1 MSPFARTWIVVVLI
15 GMLAGCSDSPQ
26 EQASARPLDEAAV
39 NQFEAYKAKAEQ
51 GDAEAQNMVGRCYSS
66 RRGVERDYVQAVAWY
81 RKAAE
86 QGLAVA
92 QYNLGLCYD
101 RGTGVP
107 WANREDCI
115 GTWRKIGIFFEER
128 KGRRGGSTTYNIDEI
143 EAYAYYKI
151 ASTGNESARLRL
163 EELESSMSEQRLQTA
178 KKRADEVSSMIA
190 SKKASFENASRYLKA
205 ATLGDPNAQF
215 NIGLCYQE
223 GRGIVKDVKIAVTWY
238 RKAAAQGDAGAQ
250 NKLGD
255 CYKGGLGVETDKEQA
270 VVWWRAAAKQGHA
283 DAQNSLGDFYS
294 DSISS
299 TFLRTVARPRD
310 ILQAVSWYQK
320 AAEQDHALAQ
330 HSLGICYHDGKGV
343 SKDLE
348 QAASWYRKAAEQ
360 GLAAAQG
367 DLALCYA
374 NGEGVTKDVIEAYA
388 YLNLRT
394 GRFNFLRIS
403 MNELKDVGLN
413 LTPEQIVAGEERSAI
428 LQKEID
434 AKIAAKK
441 AKADKNTGK

>member
-1 MSPFARTWIVVVLI
+1 MSPFARAWIAVVLI
-15 GMLAGCSDSPQ
+15 GMLAGCSDSPL
-26 EQASARPLDEAAV
+26 EQASAKPLDEAAIKE
-39 NQFEAYKAKAEQ
+39 FEAYKAKAEQ
-51 GDAEAQNMVGRCYSS
+51 GDAEAQNMVGRCYAF
-66 RRGVERDYVQAVAWY
+66 RIGVEMDYIKAVAWY

-107 WANREDCI
+107 RANREDSI
-115 GTWRKIGIFFEER
+115 GTWRKIGIIYMEI
-128 KGRRGGSTTYNIDEI
+128 KGRNGRPIHANIDEI
-143 EAYAYYKI
+143 EAYAYYKL
-151 ASTGNESARLRL
+151 ASAKDERARVRL
-163 EELESSMSEQRLQTA
+163 EELESSMSEQRLEKA
-178 KKRADEVSSMIA
+178 RNRANELSAMISSI
-190 SKKASFENASRYLKA
+190 KA
-205 ATLGDPNAQF
+205 AISGDPKAQF

-223 GRGIVKDVKIAVTWY
+223 GRGVEKDKALAVTWY
-238 RKAAAQGDAGAQ
+238 RKAADLGYAEAQ
-250 NKLGD
+250 NKLGE
-255 CYKGGLGVETDKEQA
+255 CYNGGLGVETDKEQA
-270 VVWWRAAAKQGHA
+270 VVWWRAAAKQGYA

-294 DSISS
+294 ESISS
-299 TFLRTVARPRD
+299 TFLRTVERPRD
-310 ILQAVSWYQK
+310 ILQAISWYQK
-320 AAEQDHALAQ
+320 AAEQDHARAQ

-348 QAASWYRKAAEQ
+348 QAASWYRKAGEQ
-360 GLAAAQG
+360 GLSAAQR

-388 YLNLRT
+388 YLNLRSS
-394 GRFNFLRIS
+394 RFIHEIS
-403 MNELKDVGLN
+403 MNELRDVGLN
-413 LTPEQIVAGEERSAI
+413 LTPEQIVAGQERSAV